1 MKRFWILTA
10 VLLLAMLLLFFVVQ
24 ALQLPFLVEDTSFL
38 LSQKKWVAGLAG
50 IGLLIADVIA
60 PVPSSIIMLANG
72 ILFGP
77 IWGTLLSILGG
88 SGAALAG
95 YWIGIQGEH
104 VGKRWLGT
112 EALARANFFF
122 RKHGMVAV
130 IASRPVPILAEA
142 VSIIAGI
149 SRMPAGKFLSAT
161 LLGLLPTAVIYA
173 IAGAYTLTVNSGLY
187 AFIAVMLLGGV
198 VWLVGKLMT
207 RSHSSSVSRD

>member
-1 MKRFWILTA
+1 M
-10 VLLLAMLLLFFVVQ
+10 LLLAMLLLFFVVQ
-24 ALQLPFLVEDTSFL
+24 ALQLPFLAEDTSFL

-88 SGAALAG
+88 SGAALTG

-104 VGKRWLGT
+104 AGTRWLGN
-112 EALARANFFF
+112 EALARANSFF
-122 RKHGMVAV
+122 RKHGIVAV
-130 IASRPVPILAEA
+130 IASRPIPILAEA

-149 SRMPAGKFLSAT
+149 SRMPAGKFLPAT

-173 IAGAYTLTVNSGLY
+173 IAGAYSVSLNSGLY
-187 AFIAVMLLGGV
+187 AFIAVILLAGV

-207 RSHSSSVSRD
+207 RSSSPSVSRDDFEH